1 MVYRRPKPH
10 SEGEDAGKWIINGKV
25 YDLGPFM
32 GRHPGGQYILEVS
45 QGRDCTAIFHSYHAV
60 STKPITKMM
69 EKFYVRDATSDE
81 QVDSKIWEWDSMPF
95 YDELQR
101 EVHTVLGGSRAAT
114 KASIAHLLQY
124 AVATVGLVVSMRA
137 WLGGS
142 TLAGVVMGHCIW
154 LCCVDVIHAA
164 THYAVFVNPEL
175 NVVVGWLFGWFHHVP
190 AMWMRQHVLGHHPYT
205 NVPGLDPDLEHFTQ
219 FEEVGGGWRL
229 SGILKPVVVNHWRRS
244 LLPIASIA
252 GIGPLV
258 GETLQVRGGAAP
270 TAPGPPPGL
279 APRRAWSERAVE
291 GRGHAS
297 LLTNIAPP
305 AGPGRRRVHEVHP
318 PEACAGG
325 SRPDAAA
332 HVDLRLPRHRA
343 PALGQPL
350 APPRLAPLGRASPLP
365 LPETFGSPPARPPAP
380 APADRDCAWPG
391 ARGDL
396 LHVLERLARQREVR
410 ELGQGRR
417 RGYNR
422 RR

>member
-1 MVYRRPKPH
+1 
-10 SEGEDAGKWIINGKV
+10 
-25 YDLGPFM
+25 
-32 GRHPGGQYILEVS
+32 
-45 QGRDCTAIFHSYHAV
+45 
-60 STKPITKMM
+60 MM

-124 AVATVGLVVSMRA
+124 AVATVGLAVSMRA

-219 FEEVGGGWRL
+219 FEELGGGWRL

-270 TAPGPPPGL
+270 TAPAPPPGL

-365 LPETFGSPPARPPAP
+365 LPETFGSPPARPPRRPPTVIVRGQVHGVIYYMFSSVSHGNEKCASSVKVDGVGIIDGVEQLRP
-380 APADRDCAWPG
+380 RVSAVVEADHIR
-391 ARGDL
+391 
-396 LHVLERLARQREVR
+396 RLPPPPSSLRH
-410 ELGQGRR
+410 RR
-417 RGYNR
+417 RLRPLRPNR
-422 RR
+422 AV